1 MNNETISG
9 VLDLKNNSVV
19 SEVEDTEYTNIE
31 EVRELVNKW
40 LKLKNDTVVDVILA
54 CVVANKFKTDALWML
69 LISASSGA
77 KTELLRAL
85 DSEEIG
91 AKFLSKITEHTL
103 VSGLNKKGVDLLP
116 RLTGKVLVLKDFTTI
131 LTARR
136 ESRQEI
142 FGQLREVYDGKYDQ
156 SWGSGKNDFHWEGKM
171 GLLAGVTPIIEK
183 YHSVHQLLGE
193 RFLYYRIGHELEQ
206 KIGKRALRNIGSE
219 TTMRTELKRAFKS
232 FICSLEGIDISVI
245 SVSEEMENKIID
257 LACFTAAARTGV
269 SRNRY
274 THIVEYTPEPELPA
288 RLTKQLYQLG
298 CALATVRRKLELEQE
313 EWQVIKKVA
322 IDCLPR
328 QRWLLIRKLHNV
340 GGGSIKDISLA
351 TNCPYP
357 TTKLLLE
364 DLNALELVNVIP
376 GNRDLWGLSDKA
388 LNYLRGIE

>member
-1 MNNETISG
+1 
-9 VLDLKNNSVV
+9 
-19 SEVEDTEYTNIE
+19 
-31 EVRELVNKW
+31 
-40 LKLKNDTVVDVILA
+40 
-54 CVVANKFKTDALWML
+54 
-69 LISASSGA
+69 
-77 KTELLRAL
+77 
-85 DSEEIG
+85 
-91 AKFLSKITEHTL
+91 
-103 VSGLNKKGVDLLP
+103 
-116 RLTGKVLVLKDFTTI
+116 
-131 LTARR
+131 
-136 ESRQEI
+136 
-142 FGQLREVYDGKYDQ
+142 
-156 SWGSGKNDFHWEGKM
+156 
-171 GLLAGVTPIIEK
+171 
-183 YHSVHQLLGE
+183 
-193 RFLYYRIGHELEQ
+193 
-206 KIGKRALRNIGSE
+206 
-219 TTMRTELKRAFKS
+219 MRTELKRAFKS

-274 THIVEYTPEPELPA
+274 THIAEYTPEPELPV

>member
-19 SEVEDTEYTNIE
+19 SEAEDTEYTNIE

-54 CVVANKFKTDALWML
+54 CVVANKFKTDPLWML

-103 VSGLNKKGVDLLP
+103 VSELNKKGVDLLP

-171 GLLAGVTPIIEK
+171 GLVAGVTPIIEK

-274 THIVEYTPEPELPA
+274 THIAEYTPEPELPV